1 MENSASRIKVFEGL
15 DDDVV
20 QRLSAQC
27 RWQRLRANSLVVE
40 QSDDTTDLFLIA
52 EGRVRAK
59 KFSLAGKEVSFIDLS
74 SGDVFGEFSAI
85 DGQPRSATV
94 VTLTDCVVGRLS
106 ADAFMRLLSEHPEV
120 SLKVIEMLV
129 AKVRELSERV
139 FEFSALAVRNRIHA
153 ELLRLAHTA
162 KPGAEENSA
171 VIDEV
176 PTHYEIATRISTHR
190 EAVTR
195 ELNTLEANGV
205 IRAERGRI
213 VVRDMKALRSMVDQL
228 IEIEGGF
235 T

>member
-59 KFSLAGKEVSFIDLS
+59 KFSLAGKEVSFIDLT

-106 ADAFMRLLSEHPEV
+106 ADAFRRLLSEHPEV

-162 KPGAEENSA
+162 TPGPDDNTA

-228 IEIEGGF
+228 IEIEAGF
-235 T
+235 S

>member
-1 MENSASRIKVFEGL
+1 MENSASRIKVFDGL
-15 DDDVV
+15 DEDVV
-20 QRLSAQC
+20 QRLSGQC

-74 SGDVFGEFSAI
+74 AGDVFGEFSAI

-106 ADAFMRLLSEHPEV
+106 ADAFRRLLSEHPEV

-162 KPGAEENSA
+162 QPGPNDNTA

-228 IEIEGGF
+228 IEIEAGF
-235 T
+235 S